1 MKKLLFL
8 SIFAFFALVSANVFG
23 QTNTGTL
30 PSVGSTHSYWV
41 NGTSAANHDAG
52 HVGSNY
58 TWWISTT
65 TTDLKAV
72 DTSTDYTV
80 AAGGS
85 TYNTAASNKNSIFL
99 TWNPSSAGK
108 TYYLVVQEDGGSPV
122 CTNIKAYAIQPKNDF
137 TLTFAMLAKDGTTL
151 GDDLNRCAPDIALT
165 ASGTTITY
173 NYGSD
178 NYLYKLT
185 ANGLYTS
192 WVLDYSFTN
201 TLNGAT
207 PTYSYSVDGGANYI
221 TKSAAETALSIPAS
235 ATGTQE
241 VLVRVNLVNG
251 TVNEGTAAQSMKLT
265 LANVKDAGGNAVNS
279 IKNNA
284 GNAAT
289 TQTQTVNARPATSGI
304 QSN

>member
-8 SIFAFFALVSANVFG
+8 SIIALFAFASANVYG
-23 QTNTGTL
+23 QNTGDL
-30 PSVGSTHSYWV
+30 PSVGSKHQYWV
-41 NGTSAANHDAG
+41 NGPIGAPTSGAT
-52 HVGSNY
+52 STY
-58 TWWISTT
+58 TWWVSTSSANLLT
-65 TTDLKAV
+65 PVTSPTEFSPTSGYNLGAV
-72 DTSTDYTV
+72 
-80 AAGGS
+80 GQNG
-85 TYNTAASNKNSIFL
+85 IEI

-108 TYYLVVQEDGGSPV
+108 TYYLVVQETGVAPL

-137 TLTFAMLAKDGTTL
+137 TLIFAMLAQDGTTL
-151 GDDLNRCAPDIALT
+151 GDNLSRCAPDIAVT

-192 WVLDYSFTN
+192 WVLDYAFTN

-207 PTYSYSVDGGANYI
+207 PTFSYSTDGGTTYT
-221 TKSAAETALSIPAS
+221 TKTATETALSIPAS
-235 ATGTQE
+235 TTGTKD
-241 VLVRVNLVNG
+241 VLIRVNLNNG
-251 TVNEGTAAQSMKLT
+251 TTNEGTTAQTMKLT
-265 LANVKDAGGNAVNS
+265 LSNVKDSGGNAVNS

-284 GNAAT
+284 GSPT
-289 TQTQTVNARPATSGI
+289 TNQTQTVKARPATIGI